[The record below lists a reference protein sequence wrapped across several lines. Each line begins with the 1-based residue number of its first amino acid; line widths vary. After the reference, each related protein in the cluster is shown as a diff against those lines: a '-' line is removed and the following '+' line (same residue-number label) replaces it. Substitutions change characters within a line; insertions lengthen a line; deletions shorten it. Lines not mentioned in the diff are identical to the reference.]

1 MISLKISRR
10 AQGISSSP
18 TLTIDAR
25 AKQLKSEGVDVI
37 GFGAG
42 EPDFNTPE
50 HIRDAAMVAI
60 RDGFTRY
67 TPAGGIPELKEA
79 VCEKLERD
87 NKLHYGKEQIVVS
100 NGAKH
105 SLANIFMAILD
116 AGDEV
121 IIPTPYWVSYPELVK
136 LADGVPVCIE
146 AAEKDGYMLTAALL
160 KQHLSPRTRA
170 IVVNSP
176 SNPTGLLYTQEEL
189 FAIAAYAIKNDL
201 WIISD
206 EIYEKLIYDDAVH
219 ISIASLSEEIKK
231 RTVVVNGVSKAY
243 AMTGWRIGYTASEP
257 DLAAAMARIQSHA
270 TSNPNS
276 IAQKAALA
284 ALRGPQACVEEMR
297 QVFSGRRSY
306 ALERVNKMPYLSCG
320 TPEGAFYLFVN
331 ASQACGRNFRG
342 TMITDTDTLAAL
354 LLEHYRVAIVPGR
367 GFGAPEYIR
376 LSYATS
382 QENISVGLDRLE
394 AFLRELQ

>member
-1 MISLKISRR
+1 MKISQR
-10 AQGISSSP
+10 ARGISSSP

-42 EPDFNTPE
+42 EPDFDTPE
-50 HIRDAAMVAI
+50 HIRDAAIAAI
-60 RDGFTRY
+60 REGFTRY

-79 VCEKLERD
+79 ICEKFERD
-87 NKLHYGKEQIVVS
+87 NDLHYSKEQIVVS

-105 SLANIFMAILD
+105 SLANIFMTILD

-136 LADGVPVCIE
+136 LADGIPICIE
-146 AAEKDGYMLTAALL
+146 AAEKDGYMLNAALL

-176 SNPTGLLYTQEEL
+176 GNPTGLLYTQEEL
-189 FAIAAYAIKNDL
+189 FVIAAYAIKNNL

-206 EIYEKLIYDDAVH
+206 EIYEKLIYDDAIHV
-219 ISIASLSEEIKK
+219 SIASLSEEIKK
-231 RTVVVNGVSKAY
+231 RTIVVNGVSKAY
-243 AMTGWRIGYTASEP
+243 AMTGWRIGYTASGHE
-257 DLAAAMARIQSHA
+257 LAAAMDRVQSHA

-284 ALRGPQACVEEMR
+284 ALRGSQECVEEMR

-306 ALERVNKMPYLSCG
+306 ALERINKMPFLSCG
-320 TPEGAFYLFVN
+320 IPEGAFYLFVN
-331 ASQACGRNFRG
+331 AGQACGRNFRG
-342 TMITDTDTLAAL
+342 DIITDTDQLAAL
-354 LLEHYRVAIVPGR
+354 LLEHYRVAIVPGK
-367 GFGAPEYIR
+367 GFGAPEYVR

-394 AFLRELQ
+394 AFLNELT